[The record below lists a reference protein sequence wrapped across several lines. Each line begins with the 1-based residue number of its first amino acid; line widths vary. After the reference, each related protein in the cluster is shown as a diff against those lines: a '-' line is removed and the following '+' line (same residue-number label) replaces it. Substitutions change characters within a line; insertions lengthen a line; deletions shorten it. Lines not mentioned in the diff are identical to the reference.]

1 MNAGSAILCFL
12 IGAAIGICL
21 MIIIS
26 VLVVSGRQSDE
37 EYRRDLEEYKNSV
50 DSSDGLEKKD
60 K

>member
-1 MNAGSAILCFL
+1 MFSMAACIILGAI
-12 IGAAIGICL
+12 IGIVL

-37 EYRRDLEEYKNSV
+37 EYRRDLEEYMNSV

>member
-1 MNAGSAILCFL
+1 MFSIAAYIILGAI
-12 IGAAIGICL
+12 IGIVL

-37 EYRRDLEEYKNSV
+37 EYERDLKEHMSFIEG
-50 DSSDGLEKKD
+50 SDGLERKD

>member
-1 MNAGSAILCFL
+1 MLSL
-12 IGAAIGICL
+12 IGYLLIGVVIGIVL

-37 EYRRDLEEYKNSV
+37 EYERDLKEYMS
-50 DSSDGLEKKD
+50 SIEGSDGLERKD

>member
-1 MNAGSAILCFL
+1 MLNL
-12 IGAAIGICL
+12 IGYLLIGVVIGIVL

-37 EYRRDLEEYKNSV
+37 EYERDLKEYMS
-50 DSSDGLEKKD
+50 SIEGSDGPERKD

>member
-1 MNAGSAILCFL
+1 MAACIVLGAI
-12 IGAAIGICL
+12 IGIIL

-37 EYRRDLEEYKNSV
+37 EYERDLKEYMS
-50 DSSDGLEKKD
+50 SIEGSDGLERKD

>member
-1 MNAGSAILCFL
+1 MLSTVGYIM
-12 IGAAIGICL
+12 IGAIIGIVC

-37 EYRRDLEEYKNSV
+37 EYERDLKEYMS
-50 DSSDGLEKKD
+50 SIEGSDGLERKD

>member
-1 MNAGSAILCFL
+1 MLSL
-12 IGAAIGICL
+12 IGYLLIGVVIGIVL

-37 EYRRDLEEYKNSV
+37 EYRRDLEEYMNSV

>member
-1 MNAGSAILCFL
+1 MFRMAACIVLGAI
-12 IGAAIGICL
+12 IGIVL

-37 EYRRDLEEYKNSV
+37 EYERDLKEYMNSIEG
-50 DSSDGLEKKD
+50 SDGLERKD

>member
-1 MNAGSAILCFL
+1 MIRIAGCLILGAI
-12 IGAAIGICL
+12 IGIVL

-26 VLVVSGRQSDE
+26 VLIVSGRQSDE
-37 EYRRDLEEYKNSV
+37 EYRRDLEEYMNSV